1 MIIINLPS
9 HSSETFIPRAIRF
22 REAGKRC
29 SGSPNALR
37 NWVLPTTSTPFIICR
52 NLYWRLDIELGLAY
66 VIVRHENG
74 SNQSNVHTVKTVLCY
89 LTSCDQFL
97 TPHAQVVWLQERY
110 SLLMVMNKHVTLK
123 WSSSDSGLKNLW
135 RVLYGVSC
143 TWLPMADSICWMH
156 LLSLGLPR
164 AAFRKLRE
172 RQMQSTPFIFIFLQT
187 YDTYERKKYSFDD
200 DV

>member
-1 MIIINLPS
+1 MKTELISLTY
-9 HSSETFIPRAIRF
+9 SENRA
-22 REAGKRC
+22 
-29 SGSPNALR
+29 
-37 NWVLPTTSTPFIICR
+37 VLLNFLWPI
-52 NLYWRLDIELGLAY
+52 
-66 VIVRHENG
+66 
-74 SNQSNVHTVKTVLCY
+74 
-89 LTSCDQFL
+89 L

-123 WSSSDSGLKNLW
+123 WSSSESGLKNLW

-172 RQMQSTPFIFIFLQT
+172 RQMQSTPFIFIFCKRMTPAREKSTVLMT
-187 YDTYERKKYSFDD
+187 MFKKQHYKGDYVFFRTWLFCRT
-200 DV
+200 VYPEPINEA